1 VEKEGSSSL
10 GVDVERS
17 EASTTSSIRRA
28 RGESREGNG
37 GGSARVCHAAEGE
50 RKKEGAAWGR
60 QPDHGAGMAPSG
72 VVGGDSTCSRRRRAG
87 EQGRAAGRC

>member
-50 RKKEGAAWGR
+50 RKKEGGGV
-60 QPDHGAGMAPSG
+60 GA
-72 VVGGDSTCSRRRRAG
+72 
-87 EQGRAAGRC
+87 AAGPWGWNGSERRGRR